1 LVQPYAA
8 ALWHLPALRA
18 DAPWYFARG
27 EGARLW
33 DHDGREFIDLEMGSG
48 PVLLGYDHPVVRRA
62 LRRHLR
68 VPVVG
73 TLLHPSEVE
82 VAELLVE
89 MVPSAELVVFG
100 KNGSDACTAA
110 ARVARAATGRNII
123 LSSGFHGIHDWYIA
137 DCYPSPGLVP
147 SFAGYVKNFAFN
159 DLDGLTRLAE
169 AHAGDIAAIM
179 LDPANRE
186 TPRDDFLPGVR
197 RIADAHGALLIFDEV
212 LTGFRLHRGGGQ
224 ALYGVTP
231 DLTCLGKSLANGLP
245 LSALVGR
252 ADLMQ
257 WVDRIFYGMTY
268 QHDSVALAVSS
279 ACLRYYR
286 DHDVA
291 GEVARKGEMI
301 RGLFN
306 DASAAAGLI
315 GRGVGPPSRFELDF
329 WPVGSATTFD
339 QQVVF
344 FRALVERG
352 VLPVRVVLPCE
363 LLTDADL
370 EQVQRA
376 FTHGCKEVARYLDRA
391 GASAAR

>member
-1 LVQPYAA
+1 
-8 ALWHLPALRA
+8 
-18 DAPWYFARG
+18 
-27 EGARLW
+27 
-33 DHDGREFIDLEMGSG
+33 
-48 PVLLGYDHPVVRRA
+48 
-62 LRRHLR
+62 

>member
-1 LVQPYAA
+1 
-8 ALWHLPALRA
+8 
-18 DAPWYFARG
+18 
-27 EGARLW
+27 
-33 DHDGREFIDLEMGSG
+33 
-48 PVLLGYDHPVVRRA
+48 
-62 LRRHLR
+62 
-68 VPVVG
+68 
-73 TLLHPSEVE
+73 
-82 VAELLVE
+82 
-89 MVPSAELVVFG
+89 
-100 KNGSDACTAA
+100 
-110 ARVARAATGRNII
+110 
-123 LSSGFHGIHDWYIA
+123 
-137 DCYPSPGLVP
+137 
-147 SFAGYVKNFAFN
+147 
-159 DLDGLTRLAE
+159 
-169 AHAGDIAAIM
+169 
-179 LDPANRE
+179 
-186 TPRDDFLPGVR
+186 
-197 RIADAHGALLIFDEV
+197 
-212 LTGFRLHRGGGQ
+212 
-224 ALYGVTP
+224 
-231 DLTCLGKSLANGLP
+231 
-245 LSALVGR
+245 
-252 ADLMQ
+252 
-257 WVDRIFYGMTY
+257 
-268 QHDSVALAVSS
+268 
-279 ACLRYYR
+279 LRYYR